1 MTTFR
6 GSFTFLT
13 FKYGLRFENRWHQ
26 RVEFSWENLLTKA
39 MNLSWNSEGR
49 LNGCW
54 FQACS
59 QLSAADWESSL
70 CLPTTWW
77 VFLGHIRQQHRI
89 PTTLS
94 LMASTKMNRA
104 VSRKCYYQGFFFF
117 KCKNWTPI
125 NTHDWVPVYIY
136 PKLLLN
142 WGSDHP
148 PCKGT
153 PCHVNRQS
161 KGSTLQCL
169 QICPLKV
176 GS

>member
-117 KCKNWTPI
+117 NVKTGLPSTRMTGSQSMYTLSYCSTGEVT
-125 NTHDWVPVYIY
+125 THPAKGHHVMWIVKARDQ
-136 PKLLLN
+136 
-142 WGSDHP
+142 
-148 PCKGT
+148 PCS
-153 PCHVNRQS
+153 VS
-161 KGSTLQCL
+161 KSVL
-169 QICPLKV
+169 
-176 GS
+176 